1 MAQWP
6 PASALPVANH
16 GSFANYMSHDAV
28 ENYSK
33 MYLMSSLV
41 EHSTSSGNVVAD
53 TIHLCFA
60 SQTAESFGRVTR
72 LLFLNKAPAASK
84 LVRIYKLETPRPS
97 AWCKQSWRT
106 IMFYLLFFSSF
117 FFFLRAL

>member
-1 MAQWP
+1 MSLKKMAQWP

-41 EHSTSSGNVVAD
+41 EHSTSSGNVVVAD
-53 TIHLCFA
+53 TVHLYFA
-60 SQTAESFGRVTR
+60 SQTADFWPCHTLAVFE
-72 LLFLNKAPAASK
+72 
-84 LVRIYKLETPRPS
+84 
-97 AWCKQSWRT
+97 
-106 IMFYLLFFSSF
+106 
-117 FFFLRAL
+117 